1 MSKITQA
8 SKVITQGTIDNLSLG
23 NKNYFQTFFFQKQN
37 MFAFS
42 SCNMAGNIG
51 SFQSICSLYFIFH
64 LIKKELVSKKC
75 KNSVLNCT
83 RYAYYQFLHTLKLYG
98 ITLL

>member
-1 MSKITQA
+1 MYQNVKITQA

-42 SCNMAGNIG
+42 SCNMGGNNG
-51 SFQSICSLYFIFH
+51 S
-64 LIKKELVSKKC
+64 
-75 KNSVLNCT
+75 
-83 RYAYYQFLHTLKLYG
+83 
-98 ITLL
+98 

>member
-23 NKNYFQTFFFQKQN
+23 NNNYFRTFFFQKQN

-64 LIKKELVSKKC
+64 LIKK
-75 KNSVLNCT
+75 KNWYQKNARILYLTAQDMHTINSCT
-83 RYAYYQFLHTLKLYG
+83 L
-98 ITLL
+98 